1 MRRFPELHTAVMP
14 KPHKG
19 DTLFARTVPKGS
31 ARARR
36 VKGVPEPT
44 LGTRLM
50 FGWSL
55 LWISAVTIPFSFI
68 QMATHQ
74 RWPTARN
81 FKRWASRWGR
91 TILGGMGLRVQV
103 EQRAAL
109 REAQPYIFIAN
120 HQNLVDILAL
130 AGHLPHAFGFLA
142 KAELARVPFLG
153 MALRNSASVYIDR
166 SSREKALESLKQAG
180 AQIRGGHSV
189 LFFAEGARS
198 YGPAVQP
205 FKKGAFHVALEAGV
219 SVVPVT
225 VLDSYRVMD
234 ERSYAARPGTVRMVV
249 GTPIAPEEAGDV
261 PGLMAAVRRQM
272 ETELAAEYRAAAYD
286 EVAPGKTASNE
297 TVVHGTAQKE
307 GP

>member
-1 MRRFPELHTAVMP
+1 MSAPR
-14 KPHKG
+14 KG
-19 DTLFARTVPKGS
+19 DTLFARTVPEDS

-36 VKGVPEPT
+36 VQGVPEPT
-44 LGTRLM
+44 LGARLL

-55 LWISAVTIPFSFI
+55 VWISAVTIPFSFI
-68 QMATHQ
+68 QMATHR

-91 TILGGMGLRVQV
+91 TILGGMGVRVQV

-109 REAQPYIFIAN
+109 PEEQPYVFIAN

-130 AGHLPHAFGFLA
+130 AGHLPHSFGFLA

-205 FKKGAFHVALEAGV
+205 FKKGAFYVAREAGV
-219 SVVPVT
+219 PVVPVI
-225 VLDSYRVMD
+225 VRDSYRIMD
-234 ERSYAARPGTVRMVV
+234 ERSYAARPGTVHLVV
-249 GTPIAPEEAGDV
+249 GTPIAPEDAGDV
-261 PGLMAAVRRQM
+261 SRLMAAVRRQM
-272 ETELAAEYRAAAYD
+272 EAELAAECRAAGSKR
-286 EVAPGKTASNE
+286 APGETASN
-297 TVVHGTAQKE
+297 GTLRKE
-307 GP
+307 GS